1 MLRAKHILRS
11 WWVQSEPTLQLSTE
25 NASMEDRII
34 RPSMKTVWA
43 SYAIAVVLILAGMWV
58 YFEYPQSQNWP
69 PWVAAILL
77 IVLVPPMKMHLS
89 RRLIKMR
96 MHDDHLTLETG
107 FLSRTRRTVD
117 MAKIQD
123 VTVRQTFGQ
132 RLLGVGDLRLE
143 SAGESGGAIAIGNL
157 DRPRQLADEI
167 IASS

>member
-1 MLRAKHILRS
+1 M
-11 WWVQSEPTLQLSTE
+11 Q
-25 NASMEDRII
+25 DRII

-43 SYAIAVVLILAGMWV
+43 SYAIAVIVILAGMWV
-58 YFEYPQSQNWP
+58 YFEYLQNQNWP

-77 IVLVPPMKMHLS
+77 ILLVPPMKMHLT

-107 FLSRTRRTVD
+107 FFSRTRRTVD
-117 MAKIQD
+117 MAKVQD

-157 DRPRQLADEI
+157 DRPRELADEI
-167 IASS
+167 IAGSKRSPGSGMRAGLG